1 MLTNK
6 TPTIG
11 WSVDE
16 IDRIVHEPAR
26 YQILSILYVLE
37 SADFQFIITH
47 TGLTKGNLSSHMS
60 KLEEV
65 GYIRI
70 VKDFVGRKPH
80 TMMSITKK
88 GAATFDNYRKTMK
101 RILLKS

>member
-1 MLTNK
+1 MPIGK
-6 TPTIG
+6 SSAIG

>member
-1 MLTNK
+1 MPHNNK
-6 TPTIG
+6 TAIG
-11 WSVDE
+11 WSVDD
-16 IDRIVHEPAR
+16 IDRMVHEPAR

-37 SADFQFIITH
+37 KADFQFIMTH

-60 KLEEV
+60 KLEDT

-88 GAATFDNYRKTMK
+88 GKGAFDNYRKNMK
-101 RILLKS
+101 RILLG